1 MAGSGAFRLLSA
13 PLRALG
19 ARWVA
24 LVEPELTRDPAC
36 AVDADLLARVKPHHR
51 RAAELAMS
59 DLCGRRHEAILRLP
73 AAVERALCARVLSD
87 PRDLP
92 IFLVFLQVAA
102 FHTLS
107 SVLQITLLPRDDM
120 RGLWWGVPQFLVGW
134 IVLGQRFIL
143 AMHYAAHRPIF
154 SPKKLGRWAAGAL
167 NAVPQTLLSNLYGMP
182 AGAYYVHHCIMHH
195 QANNVFPY
203 DISSTMPYRRDS
215 PLHFLMYVANFM
227 VHTLLYLP
235 YYALSKR
242 RFGLAAG
249 CLACL
254 GAYLAAYPLL
264 YRFHPVWFVN
274 TLGHSFWLG
283 PFALMLG
290 NWSQHVFV
298 DPQRPTSN
306 YGLATNHLGAPFNM
320 LSFNDGYHITHHVSS
335 ITHWSEVRAARL
347 HASTT
352 ARPHA
357 STTAREHDCTRAR
370 TEPATPS
377 SAVPSPPPAI
387 LHSTAA
393 QLHSCTAQLHSTA
406 AQHSCSCTATAAQ
419 HNPFLPSRHPA
430 HRSAVRSAGCPVAY
444 RYRSQHRSQHRYR
457 HRDRHRDRWYRSVA
471 PVGGT
476 VVPEATPPPDTS
488 PLTTPAPP
496 HHPRSRCRGSLSRS
510 STSTRQATPSC
521 SSGLTS
527 MMWESP
533 LSAASAACA
542 SSPSTPSSCARYHA
556 PKKNSSPSSASV
568 SSLYRPPRRRHCERR
583 SSPPSLPPS

>member
-335 ITHWSEVRAARL
+335 ITHWSEMPRQFIEKLDQYETGDAILFERLNFNDVGIAAFCGERGL
-347 HASTT
+347 RKLAKHAVQL
-352 ARPHA
+352 
-357 STTAREHDCTRAR
+357 REIPR
-370 TEPATPS
+370 TEEELVALFRQRLQPLPPS
-377 SAVPSPPPAI
+377 SSQALRAPQLSAFAATELMWVAAYWLGNFPLGFVPVGAMPVFHLIHAAVGMW
-387 LHSTAA
+387 
-393 QLHSCTAQLHSTA
+393 
-406 AQHSCSCTATAAQ
+406 TATA
-419 HNPFLPSRHPA
+419 
-430 HRSAVRSAGCPVAY
+430 
-444 RYRSQHRSQHRYR
+444 
-457 HRDRHRDRWYRSVA
+457 
-471 PVGGT
+471 
-476 VVPEATPPPDTS
+476 
-488 PLTTPAPP
+488 
-496 HHPRSRCRGSLSRS
+496 
-510 STSTRQATPSC
+510 
-521 SSGLTS
+521 
-527 MMWESP
+527 
-533 LSAASAACA
+533 
-542 SSPSTPSSCARYHA
+542 
-556 PKKNSSPSSASV
+556 
-568 SSLYRPPRRRHCERR
+568 
-583 SSPPSLPPS
+583 